1 MDMRQ
6 QRVSA
11 RTNRRRWPS
20 KMRMRLIVPPGI
32 LADRMEIKQFSN
44 RRLARYAEVSPG
56 TIDNL
61 LRGDT
66 KSVNKGRTA
75 ELICEALDAQIDL
88 YFLPEIPSVAIQE
101 NSNALQRGDG
111 GARYPRAKAGRLR
124 TA

>member
-1 MDMRQ
+1 
-6 QRVSA
+6 
-11 RTNRRRWPS
+11 
-20 KMRMRLIVPPGI
+20 MRMRLIVPPEI
-32 LADRMEIKQFSN
+32 LADRMDARKFSN
-44 RRLARYAEVSPG
+44 RRLAKYAEVSPG

-88 YFLPEIPSVAIQE
+88 YFLPEIPSVAMQE
-101 NSNALQRGDG
+101 NSNAMHRGDA
-111 GARYPRAKAGRLR
+111 GARYPRVKAGKLR